1 MSLPMQPQDESVRVQ
16 LLCHLDAAYNLAHW
30 LSRDDHDAEDI
41 VQEAY
46 MRAYLRFST
55 FRGGNGRAWL
65 LTIVRNCFYDLI
77 RRNRARNGNKAFDEE
92 VQTICTTS
100 AYDPEA
106 VLLREE
112 RAGLVRNALADLPPE
127 HREILILREMEG
139 LSYSEIAS
147 VIGVPLGTVMSRLS
161 RARNGIQQNL
171 AAQVDAEQTH
181 VRQTSSPNGPEGV
194 I

>member
-16 LLCHLDAAYNLAHW
+16 LLCHLDAAYTLAHW

-77 RRNRARNGNKAFDEE
+77 RRNRARSGDNTFDEE
-92 VQTICTTS
+92 LHAISTTS
-100 AYDPEA
+100 A
-106 VLLREE
+106 
-112 RAGLVRNALADLPPE
+112 
-127 HREILILREMEG
+127 
-139 LSYSEIAS
+139 
-147 VIGVPLGTVMSRLS
+147 
-161 RARNGIQQNL
+161 
-171 AAQVDAEQTH
+171 
-181 VRQTSSPNGPEGV
+181 
-194 I
+194 